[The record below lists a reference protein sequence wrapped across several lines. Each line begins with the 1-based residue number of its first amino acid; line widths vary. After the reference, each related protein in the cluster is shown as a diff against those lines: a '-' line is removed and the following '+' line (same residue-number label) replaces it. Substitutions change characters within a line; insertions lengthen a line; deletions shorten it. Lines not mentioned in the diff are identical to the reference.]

1 MKKMLLALRIK
12 IIYQTI
18 LHHDQKKKKSNNS
31 TLVKQTQTNQF
42 RY

>member
-18 LHHDQKKKKSNNS
+18 LHHDQKKKN
-31 TLVKQTQTNQF
+31 QTILLW
-42 RY
+42 